1 MTPCVFSISW
11 SRHHAGC
18 PSGRVRPSGHA
29 PQPRPPLSSPS
40 PRPSES
46 GGRGLE
52 LLQHEE
58 VSLGQPGDGGQRW
71 DQHPGLQEE
80 QQPHPGLRQT
90 QGMNNDVWRLMCTA
104 NHTDMTDWTHE
115 YMFVCLF
122 EVFKPQGFSIS
133 IPKIMFS

>member
-1 MTPCVFSISW
+1 MLMPPVQIIPYVFSISW
-11 SRHHAGC
+11 SRQHAGC

-29 PQPRPPLSSPS
+29 PQSRPPLPA
-40 PRPSES
+40 PAPLPSEP
-46 GGRGLE
+46 GARGLE

-58 VSLGQPGDGGQRW
+58 VCLGQPGDGGQPG

-104 NHTDMTDWTHE
+104 YHTDMTGLTHE
-115 YMFVCLF
+115 YMFVYLF
-122 EVFKPQGFSIS
+122 EV
-133 IPKIMFS
+133 